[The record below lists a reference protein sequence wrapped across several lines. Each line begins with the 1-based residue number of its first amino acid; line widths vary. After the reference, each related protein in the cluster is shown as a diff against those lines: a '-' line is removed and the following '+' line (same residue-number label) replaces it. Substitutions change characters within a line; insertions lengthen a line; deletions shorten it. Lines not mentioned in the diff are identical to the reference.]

1 VEDDRDRE
9 SLIEGFDQ
17 KMKSLDNLL
26 KSEMDKQQ
34 DALKAKLANRK
45 NKKSQAIE
53 QVREAT

>member
-1 VEDDRDRE
+1 
-9 SLIEGFDQ
+9 
-17 KMKSLDNLL
+17 MKSLDNLL